1 MSNTWTVLKTYT
13 FAHETGVAASL
24 LESEGIPT
32 SLVNEHAVQ
41 TISFYSNALGGV
53 KLMVPEDQYHE
64 ALDVLV
70 QHGLMKASLNKKVE
84 FPLEKLS
91 AKIPFLK
98 LLNPQFRFIII
109 VFIVISIVAS
119 ILFLFFN

>member
-13 FAHETGVAASL
+13 FVHETGVAASL

-53 KLMVPEDQYHE
+53 KLMVPEDQYQE
-64 ALDVLV
+64 ALDVLI

-84 FPLEKLS
+84 YPLEKLS

>member
-1 MSNTWTVLKTYT
+1 MPNTWTVLKTYT

-53 KLMVPEDQYHE
+53 KLMVPEDQYQE
-64 ALDVLV
+64 AIDILV
-70 QHGLMKASLNKKVE
+70 QHGLMKEPFNKKVE
-84 FPLEKLS
+84 FPLEKLT

-98 LLNPQFRFIII
+98 LLNPQLRFITI
-109 VFIVISIVAS
+109 VFILISIVAS
-119 ILFLFFN
+119 CLFLLFN